1 MRNTFKRLIAL
12 SFVLAML
19 LSMLMLSSCAIDFRN
34 KVEKKFDK
42 ILTADSYTVVASYDD
57 GSSYE
62 FRLMGGAVYYITDY
76 DGIKTTAYLFYDE
89 AQSKYFIYSVADDGE
104 TKTKEKQE
112 LTEAEYIITFASL
125 EATLGFS
132 KYAFQYRQIL
142 DMADNEDNT
151 YKYSTVTK
159 SGTLS
164 YRNTY
169 TIESNKNGLV
179 YTYEIQGKGVEEE
192 NTIEVSG
199 INKTEF
205 TIPSEAFSAEVTEK

>member
-1 MRNTFKRLIAL
+1 MRNTFKRFIAL

-42 ILTADSYTVVASYDD
+42 IMTADSYTVVASYDD

-62 FRLMGGAVYYITDY
+62 FRLMDGAVYYITDY
-76 DGIKTTAYLFYDE
+76 DGVKTTAYLFYDKE
-89 AQSKYFIYSVADDGE
+89 QDKYFIYSVADDGE
-104 TKTKEKQE
+104 EKVKEKEE
-112 LTEAEYIITFASL
+112 LTKAEYVMTFASL
-125 EATLGFS
+125 EATMGFS

-142 DMADNEDNT
+142 DMADKDGDT
-151 YKYSTVTK
+151 YKYSTITK

-164 YRNTY
+164 FRNTY

-205 TIPSEAFSAEVTEK
+205 TIPTEAYSAEVTE